1 MADSPDNSGRRI
13 VDIVRSL
20 RDLPPYEA
28 ALAYRDAVRL
38 EGEHVSAAIADP
50 FVRGKY
56 QTYFKRFNRPIPG
69 RYFTDHNYARK
80 LIPTLELVRSP
91 GVQSILDAAC
101 GNGFEAVLF
110 ALHGK
115 PVVANDISSAR
126 AAVTDVRRRF
136 YESLLGDGFS
146 LTVACGNAVE
156 LEGDRRFDLVYVQ
169 EAIHPAEEFL
179 KQVAIR
185 LLSAGGRLVVCDS
198 NAWNPVTRLRI
209 MRHLWQQRRTVR
221 YFVEEQIEQDTG
233 RKYLMAEER
242 LFSPVSI
249 RRAFVAA
256 GLKPERIIMS
266 GFSPPQVVQSSALLA
281 NRVDQW
287 VSKLPGVNAVGGFY
301 TAIARRGNTVP

>member
-1 MADSPDNSGRRI
+1 MANSPDRQRI
-13 VDIVRSL
+13 VDIVRRL

-38 EGEHVSAAIADP
+38 EGEHVSAAIEDP
-50 FVRGKY
+50 LVRGKY
-56 QTYFKRFNRPIPG
+56 ETYLKRFRRPPPG

-91 GVQSILDAAC
+91 DVHSILDAAC

-110 ALHGK
+110 ALYGK

-126 AAVTDVRRRF
+126 AAVTEVRRGF
-136 YESLLGDGFS
+136 YEGLLRDGFS
-146 LTVACGNAVE
+146 LTVTCGNAVE
-156 LEGDRRFDLVYVQ
+156 LQGDQRFDLVYVQ
-169 EAIHPAEEFL
+169 EAISHIHPAEEFL
-179 KQVAIR
+179 KQVGIR
-185 LLSAGGRLVVCDS
+185 LLSTGGRLVVCDS

-209 MRHLWQQRRTVR
+209 VRHLWQQRRTVR
-221 YFVEEQIEQDTG
+221 YFVEEQVEQDTG

-242 LFSPVSI
+242 LFNPVSI

-266 GFSPPQVVQSSALLA
+266 GFSPPQVVRGSALVA
-281 NRVDQW
+281 NGVDRW
-287 VSKLPGVNAVGGFY
+287 ISKLPVLNAFGGFY
-301 TAIARRGNTVP
+301 TAIARRNPVS